1 MITPLNLAQK
11 PTPVTVLDGL
21 VPGIKIHIK
30 RDDMTGLLTSGNKIR
45 KLEFLL
51 ADALAKGCNLVI
63 TCGPVQSNHVRS
75 TIAACTMVG
84 LKPVGVLRGEEK
96 KIPDGNYLI
105 DALLGGDYRF
115 ITADEYHTVDAI
127 MESVALDY
135 KVKGFRP
142 YIIPEGGSNGVGAL
156 GYAQVVVELVDYILR
171 NKIDAIFTAVGS
183 GGTYSGLLV
192 GKHLQGLE
200 IPLYGIL
207 VAHDIPTFQ
216 MRIGKIIGEMEVV
229 LEKKF
234 FISLDEFMLHD
245 EYLGPGYAQI
255 YPEVVETIKKIAKF
269 GILLDPVYTA
279 KTFYGMLCELKDL
292 PCKNPLFIHTGGIFS
307 LFPFKDELFKG
318 G

>member
-21 VPGIKIHIK
+21 LEGIKIHIK

-45 KLEFLL
+45 KLEYLL
-51 ADALAKGCNLVI
+51 ADAQTKECNLII
-63 TCGPVQSNHVRS
+63 TCGPVQSNHVRA
-75 TIAACTMVG
+75 TIAACKTVG
-84 LKPVGVLRGEEK
+84 LKPVGVLRGEQK

-105 DALLGGDYRF
+105 DVLLGGDYKF
-115 ITADEYHTVDAI
+115 ITAEEYQNVDAI
-127 MESVALDY
+127 MENIALDY
-135 KVKGFRP
+135 KAKGFRP
-142 YIIPEGGSNGVGAL
+142 YVIPEGGSNGVGAL
-156 GYAQVVVELVDYILR
+156 GYAQVVAELVSYITE
-171 NKIDAIFTAVGS
+171 NEVDAIFVSVGS

-200 IPLYGIL
+200 IPIFGIL

-216 MRIGKIIGEMEVV
+216 LRITKIIHEMEQV

-245 EYLGPGYAQI
+245 EYIGPGYAQI
-255 YPEVVETIKKIAKF
+255 YPEVIETIKKIAKF

-279 KTFYGMLCELKDL
+279 KAFYGMLSELKAL
-292 PCKNPLFIHTGGIFS
+292 PYKNPLFIHTGGIFS
-307 LFPFKDELFKG
+307 LFPFKDELFSE
-318 G
+318 

>member
-11 PTPVTVLDGL
+11 PTPITVLDGL

-75 TIAACTMVG
+75 TIAACTQVG
-84 LKPVGVLRGEEK
+84 LKPVGVLRGEK
-96 KIPDGNYLI
+96 KSIPDGNYLI
-105 DALLGGDYRF
+105 DVLLGGDYQF
-115 ITADEYHTVDAI
+115 ITAEEYQNVDAI

-135 KVKGFRP
+135 QGKGFRP
-142 YIIPEGGSNGVGAL
+142 YIIPEGGSNGIGAL
-156 GYAQVVVELVDYILR
+156 GYARVVEELTDYILK
-171 NKIDAIFTAVGS
+171 NKIDAIFAAVGS
-183 GGTYSGLLV
+183 GGTYSGLLA
-192 GKHLQGLE
+192 GKYLQGLE
-200 IPLYGIL
+200 IPIFGIL

-216 MRIGKIIGEMEVV
+216 MRISKIIREMEQV
-229 LEKKF
+229 LERKF

-245 EYLGPGYAQI
+245 EYIGPGYAQI
-255 YPEVVETIKKIAKF
+255 YPEVIETIKKIAKY

-279 KTFYGMLCELKDL
+279 KTFYGMLCELKQL
-292 PCKNPLFIHTGGIFS
+292 TYKNPLFIHTGGIFS
-307 LFPFKDELFKG
+307 LFPYRDELFKE
-318 G
+318 

>member
-1 MITPLNLAQK
+1 MIHPLTLAQK

-21 VPGIKIHIK
+21 LPGIRIHVK

-51 ADALAKGCNLVI
+51 ADALAKGSDVVI

-75 TIAACTMVG
+75 TIAACTTIG
-84 LKPVGVLRGEEK
+84 LKPVGILRGEEK

-115 ITADEYHTVDAI
+115 ITAEEYQEVDAI
-127 MESVALDY
+127 MESAALDY
-135 KVKGFRP
+135 RAKGCRP

-156 GYAQVVVELVDYILR
+156 GYAEVMRELAEYIIEH
-171 NKIDAIFTAVGS
+171 KVDAIFAAVGS

-192 GKHLQGLE
+192 GKHIQGLE
-200 IPLYGIL
+200 IPVFGIL

-216 MRIGKIIGEMEVV
+216 MRITKIIREMEQV
-229 LEKKF
+229 LERKF
-234 FISLDEFMLHD
+234 FISLDELMLHD

-255 YPEVVETIKKIAKF
+255 YPEVVETIKKVAKF

-279 KTFYGMLCELKDL
+279 KTFYGMLLELKDL
-292 PCKNPLFIHTGGIFS
+292 PYKNPLFIHTGGIYS
-307 LFPFKDELFKG
+307 LFPYKEEIFGE
-318 G
+318 